1 MKNIKYLKPLSPLQK
16 GDDNMGVLEN
26 KGAIEYSKGLEGVIA
41 ALSSISAIDGEQ
53 GKLIYRGIPIEM
65 LAKHST
71 YEETAYFLLY
81 GELPTKSALDEFVAE
96 MKELRYLPKRV
107 EECILEL
114 PPNPHPMDILKVAV
128 AHAGL
133 YDPDQLE
140 SCREGVMRKVI
151 RIIAEIPTIIAYYHR
166 ARTKQE
172 IVPPNPNLGHAANFL
187 YMLHGK
193 EPDPEEA
200 RIFDIAMILHAEH
213 GLNASTFAAM
223 VTASTLSDINSAIVS
238 AIGTLKGPLHGG
250 ANERVLKMLD
260 EIGTPDR
267 VEEYVKNALME
278 KRRIMGFGHRV
289 YKTYDPRARILKQYA
304 EKLSDKYGDRKW
316 ISIGEKIE
324 EMMIRELGKKGI
336 FPNVDFYSGIVYSFL
351 GIPRDL
357 FTPVFAM
364 ARSVGWAAHVCEY
377 TQNNRIFR
385 PRGYYTGPDYV
396 EYIPIEQRR

>member
-1 MKNIKYLKPLSPLQK
+1 
-16 GDDNMGVLEN
+16 MGVLET
-26 KGAIEYSKGLEGVIA
+26 GGVIQYSKGLEGVIA
-41 ALSSISAIDGEQ
+41 ALSSISAIDGAQ

-65 LAKHST
+65 LAKYST
-71 YEETAYFLLY
+71 YEETAYLLLY
-81 GELPTKSALDEFVAE
+81 GELPTKNALDEFTVL
-96 MKELRYLPKRV
+96 MRELRHIPPKV
-107 EECILEL
+107 EMCITEL

-128 AHAGL
+128 AHSGL
-133 YDPDQLE
+133 YDPDQYRC
-140 SCREGVMRKVI
+140 CREGVMRKVI
-151 RIIAEIPTIIAYYHR
+151 RIIAQIPTMIAYYHR
-166 ARTKQE
+166 ARTGQE
-172 IVPPNPNLGHAANFL
+172 IVPPNPELGHAANFL

-193 EPDPEEA
+193 EPDEEEA

-267 VEEYVKNALME
+267 AEEYVLNALKE

-289 YKTYDPRARILKQYA
+289 YKTYDPRARILKEYA
-304 EKLSDKYGDRKW
+304 EYLSKKYNDTKW
-316 ISIGEKIE
+316 IEMGEKIE
-324 EMMIRELGKKGI
+324 EIMIREVGKKGI
-336 FPNVDFYSGIVYSFL
+336 FPNVDFYSGIVYQFL

-357 FTPVFAM
+357 FTPVFTM

-385 PRGYYTGPDYV
+385 PRAYYTGPDYV
-396 EYIPIEQRR
+396 EYVPIEQRR

>member
-1 MKNIKYLKPLSPLQK
+1 
-16 GDDNMGVLEN
+16 MGVLNES
-26 KGAIEYSKGLEGVIA
+26 GTIEYSKGLEGVIA
-41 ALSSISAIDGEQ
+41 ALSSISYIDGKE

-65 LAKHST
+65 LAKYST
-71 YEETAYFLLY
+71 YEETAYLLLY
-81 GELPTKSALDEFVAE
+81 GELPTKSELEKFSTQ
-96 MKELRYLPKRV
+96 MRELRVLPKKV
-107 EECILEL
+107 EDCIVEL

-128 AHAGL
+128 AHSGL
-133 YDPDQLE
+133 YDPDQYRC
-140 SCREGVMRKVI
+140 CREGVMRKVI
-151 RIIAEIPTIIAYYHR
+151 RIISQIPTIIAYYHR
-166 ARTKQE
+166 ARTGQE
-172 IVPPNPNLGHAANFL
+172 VIHPDPELGHAANFL

-193 EPDPEEA
+193 KPDEEEA
-200 RIFDIAMILHAEH
+200 RIFDIALILHAEH

-260 EIGTPDR
+260 EIGSPDKA
-267 VEEYVKNALME
+267 EEYVLNALKE

-289 YKTYDPRARILKQYA
+289 YKTYDPRARILKEYA
-304 EKLSDKYGDRKW
+304 EYLSEKYEDRTY
-316 ISIGEKIE
+316 ISIGETIE
-324 EMMIRELGKKGI
+324 KVMIREVGKKGI
-336 FPNVDFYSGIVYSFL
+336 FPNVDFYSGIVYNFL

-385 PRGYYTGPDYV
+385 PRAYYTGPEYV
-396 EYIPIEQRR
+396 EYVPIEQRR

>member
-1 MKNIKYLKPLSPLQK
+1 MVE
-16 GDDNMGVLEN
+16 MGVLEDS
-26 KGAIEYSKGLEGVIA
+26 GTIQYSKGLEGVIA
-41 ALSSISAIDGEQ
+41 ALSSISAIDGKQ

-65 LAKHST
+65 LAKYST
-71 YEETAYFLLY
+71 YEETAYLLLY
-81 GELPTKSALDEFVAE
+81 GELPTKSQLEEFSRQ
-96 MKELRYLPKRV
+96 MRELRYLPKKV
-107 EECILEL
+107 EECLKEL

-128 AHAGL
+128 AHTAL
-133 YDPDQLE
+133 YDPDRL
-140 SCREGVMRKVI
+140 SCCREGVMRKVI
-151 RIIAEIPTIIAYYHR
+151 RLIAQIPTMIAYYHR
-166 ARTKQE
+166 VRTGQE
-172 IVPPNPNLGHAANFL
+172 IVPPHPDLGHAANFL

-193 EPDPEEA
+193 EPDEEEA
-200 RIFDIAMILHAEH
+200 RIFDVALILHAEH

-250 ANERVLKMLD
+250 ANERVLQMLD

-267 VEEYVKNALME
+267 AEEYVLNALKE

-289 YKTYDPRARILKQYA
+289 YKTYDPRARILKEYA
-304 EKLSDKYGDRKW
+304 EYLSEKYGDRRW

-324 EMMIRELGKKGI
+324 EVMIRELGKKGI
-336 FPNVDFYSGIVYSFL
+336 FPNVDFYSGIVYHFL

-377 TQNNRIFR
+377 VQNNRIFR
-385 PRGYYTGPDYV
+385 PRAYYIGPDYV
-396 EYIPIEQRR
+396 EYVPIEQRR

>member
-1 MKNIKYLKPLSPLQK
+1 MIDMGILEDK
-16 GDDNMGVLEN
+16 GT
-26 KGAIEYSKGLEGVIA
+26 IEYSKGLEGVIA
-41 ALSSISAIDGEQ
+41 ALSSISAIDGKE

-65 LAKHST
+65 LAKYST
-71 YEETAYFLLY
+71 YEETAYLLLY
-81 GELPTKSALDEFVAE
+81 GELPTKNDLQNFDKE
-96 MKELRYLPKRV
+96 MRELRYLPQKV
-107 EECILEL
+107 EECIKEL

-128 AHAGL
+128 AHTAL
-133 YDPDQLE
+133 YDPDRLRC
-140 SCREGVMRKVI
+140 CREGVMRKVI
-151 RIIAEIPTIIAYYHR
+151 RIIAQIPTIIAYYHR
-166 ARTKQE
+166 ARTGQE
-172 IVPPNPNLGHAANFL
+172 IIPPNPELGHAANFL

-193 EPDPEEA
+193 VPDKEEA
-200 RIFDIAMILHAEH
+200 RIFDVALILHAEH

-260 EIGTPDR
+260 EIGSPDKA
-267 VEEYVKNALME
+267 EDYVLNALKE

-289 YKTYDPRARILKQYA
+289 YKTYDPRARILKEYA
-304 EKLSDKYGDRKW
+304 EYLSEKHEDRKY
-316 ISIGEKIE
+316 IKIGEKIE
-324 EMMIRELGKKGI
+324 EIMIRELGKKGI
-336 FPNVDFYSGIVYSFL
+336 FPNVDFYSGIVYHFL

-385 PRGYYTGPDYV
+385 PRAYYIGPDYV
-396 EYIPIEQRR
+396 EYVPLDQRR

>member
-1 MKNIKYLKPLSPLQK
+1 
-16 GDDNMGVLEN
+16 MGVL
-26 KGAIEYSKGLEGVIA
+26 KDTGAIEYSKGLEGVIA
-41 ALSSISAIDGEQ
+41 ALSSISAIDGNE

-65 LAKHST
+65 LAKYSS
-71 YEETAYFLLY
+71 YEETAYLLLY
-81 GELPTKSALDEFVAE
+81 GDLPTREELDEFSSQ
-96 MKELRYLPKRV
+96 MRELRILPKKV
-107 EECILEL
+107 EDCVKEL

-133 YDPDQLE
+133 YDPDQYRC
-140 SCREGVMRKVI
+140 CREGVMRKVI
-151 RIIAEIPTIIAYYHR
+151 RIIAQIPTIIAYYHR
-166 ARTKQE
+166 ARTGQE
-172 IVPPNPNLGHAANFL
+172 IVPPDQNLGHAANFL

-193 EPDPEEA
+193 KPDEEEA
-200 RIFDIAMILHAEH
+200 RIFDIALILHAEH

-238 AIGTLKGPLHGG
+238 AIGALKGPLHGG

-260 EIGTPDR
+260 EIGSPDKA
-267 VEEYVKNALME
+267 EEYVLNALKE

-289 YKTYDPRARILKQYA
+289 YKTYDPRARILKEYA
-304 EKLSDKYGDRKW
+304 EYLSDKYNDRKY

-324 EMMIRELGKKGI
+324 EIMIRELGNKGI
-336 FPNVDFYSGIVYSFL
+336 FPNVDFYSGIVYQFL

-385 PRGYYTGPDYV
+385 PRAYYTGPDYV
-396 EYIPIEQRR
+396 EYVPIENRR